1 MKLLTKYSL
10 KLSLT
15 TIFFMLFVVGFSQSL
30 NEAAEYYNSGND
42 QFSAKDYAT
51 SAESYENCIDACL
64 MLGAQGNDLKVKAEK
79 QLANAYYKYAINLYK
94 GKKFDQAI
102 NTFKKAGDQAK
113 AVGDTKL
120 QKKAFAYVPKV
131 YTSIGLGFLK
141 KKDYEN
147 AMAKFNKAIQLDPK
161 YNKAYYGQG
170 LVYKNKG
177 ETENLKK
184 AFDKVI
190 EIGPEGN
197 KTVIKTKSVAQKYF
211 IAEGGTAVQKEQ
223 FDKAVNLLN
232 SSFAYGNKDANAY
245 YYISIAYNGK
255 KQWEKAIGAGNKAI
269 EFEKNNKTNIYF
281 VLGNAYEGKGDKQAA
296 CNAYKNVSSGPNV
309 DAAKHQMKEVLK
321 CN

>member
-1 MKLLTKYSL
+1 MKLLTKYFL
-10 KLSLT
+10 KIFLT
-15 TIFFMLFVVGFSQSL
+15 ALFFNMFIVGFSQSL
-30 NEAAEYYNSGND
+30 NEAGEYYNSGNE
-42 QFSAKDYAT
+42 QFSAKDYGN
-51 SAESYENCIDACL
+51 SVESYKNCIDACL
-64 MLGAQGNDLKVKAEK
+64 MVGAGGNDLKAKSEK

-120 QKKAFAYVPKV
+120 QKKALAYIPKV
-131 YTSIGLGFLK
+131 YTSIGLGLLK
-141 KKDYEN
+141 KKDYDN
-147 AMAKFNKAIQLDPK
+147 AMDKFNKALQLNSK

-170 LVYKNKG
+170 LVYKEKG

-190 EIGPEGN
+190 ELGPEGN
-197 KTVIKTKSVAQKYF
+197 KTVIKTKNVAKKYF
-211 IAEGGTAVQKEQ
+211 IAEGGKAVQKEQ
-223 FDKAVNLLN
+223 YDKAINLLN
-232 SSFAYGNKDANAY
+232 SSFAYGDKDANAY
-245 YYISIAYNGK
+245 YLITLAYNEK
-255 KQWEKAIGAGNKAI
+255 MQWEKAIETGNKAL